1 MRHSRNGRLTQLRA
15 LVTKLETQAAAPGR
29 DELLRTVRLRI
40 AEIELGQPEEH
51 LTPPATP
58 LADVLA
64 RATPAAAAVRG
75 PEPRRP
81 HGRPLGA
88 RWEATSAGR
97 LRTPAIRR
105 SWIARRQASR
115 RADPA
120 DDEGARRR
128 AGYSSSRARM
138 RMIATSSPEQVS
150 GYTT

>member
-64 RATPAAAAVRG
+64 RATPAAAAVAS
-75 PEPRRP
+75 PR
-81 HGRPLGA
+81 
-88 RWEATSAGR
+88 T
-97 LRTPAIRR
+97 
-105 SWIARRQASR
+105 
-115 RADPA
+115 
-120 DDEGARRR
+120 
-128 AGYSSSRARM
+128 
-138 RMIATSSPEQVS
+138 
-150 GYTT
+150 